1 MLDIRLPIGAMF
13 AVLGTLLTVYGIA
26 TFTSEPLYER
36 SLGMNVNLWWGLI
49 MSIFGAFMIWLGRTG
64 TSSARPA
71 SDSVEGQR
79 TEERE
84 HRTGVERENRRGGH

>member
-13 AVLGTLLTVYGIA
+13 AVLGMLLTVYGIA
-26 TFTSEPLYER
+26 TFANEPLYER
-36 SLGMNVNLWWGLI
+36 SLGLNVNLWWGLI
-49 MSIFGAFMIWLGRTG
+49 MLTFGAVMFRLGRTG

-71 SDSVEGQR
+71 SDSVEGRR

-84 HRTGVERENRRGGH
+84 HRTGLERENRRGGN